1 MFNHDVA
8 DDGVILQRIA
18 GHILAIARL
27 LHAAMGRLGWSP
39 AGTWAATPRELAFAL
54 GLRRGAGALNRRGL
68 EALMQRFP
76 DEGGTGWQTKA

>member
-1 MFNHDVA
+1 MR
-8 DDGVILQRIA
+8 GGA
-18 GHILAIARL
+18 GHKAAAGGAGAFPWEAV

-76 DEGGTGWQTKA
+76 DEGGTGWQTTA